1 MMSVSILVL
10 GEPLIF
16 FLFILF
22 DNISLSRYSILSLF
36 INIQLF
42 WILILDIDLIH
53 NNKHIFFFSFFI
65 KPQSKRRKKHDTLYY
80 YFYTYMKRENC
91 RKKRRVKEKTSCFFT
106 QDNLFIFEVYSWLI
120 SFLSCKRRQ

>member
-1 MMSVSILVL
+1 MSVSISVL

-53 NNKHIFFFSFFI
+53 NNKHIFFF
-65 KPQSKRRKKHDTLYY
+65 L
-80 YFYTYMKRENC
+80 FYQATI
-91 RKKRRVKEKTSCFFT
+91 KEKKKNMTHY
-106 QDNLFIFEVYSWLI
+106 III
-120 SFLSCKRRQ
+120 SIRT

>member
-1 MMSVSILVL
+1 MMSVSISVL
-10 GEPLIF
+10 SEPVIF

-36 INIQLF
+36 INIQLC

-53 NNKHIFFFSFFI
+53 NNKHIFFSFLSSHNQREEE
-65 KPQSKRRKKHDTLYY
+65 KNDTLYY

-91 RKKRRVKEKTSCFFT
+91 RKKRRRMKEKTSCCF
-106 QDNLFIFEVYSWLI
+106 LAKIIF
-120 SFLSCKRRQ
+120 SFLKSIVD